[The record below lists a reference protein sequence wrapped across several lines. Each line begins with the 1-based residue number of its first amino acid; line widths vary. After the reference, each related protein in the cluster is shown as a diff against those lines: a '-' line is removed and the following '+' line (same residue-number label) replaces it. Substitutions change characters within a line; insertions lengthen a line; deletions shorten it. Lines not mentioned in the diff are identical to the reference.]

1 MHEESHL
8 PPACFTLV
16 GVFHDVAS
24 WVRSGTHWGFHC
36 KQKGHMME
44 ITEHVRL
51 EMHLKLRDVLGEKV
65 ADILM
70 EHLPP
75 SGWSDVARKPD
86 IELLASEIRHLAQSV
101 DTRFGH
107 VDVQFSHVEARL
119 RGIVAG
125 LWAMGGIMSASMVAI
140 LTQI

>member
-1 MHEESHL
+1 
-8 PPACFTLV
+8 
-16 GVFHDVAS
+16 
-24 WVRSGTHWGFHC
+24 
-36 KQKGHMME
+36 ME

-70 EHLPP
+70 ENLPP

-107 VDVQFSHVEARL
+107 VDMQFSHVEARL